1 METRS
6 TYLTEIL
13 YRLATDLGF
22 VNVSSIGADGV
33 WLDSNSDGDHFI
45 WRAE

>member
-1 METRS
+1 METRF

-13 YRLATDLGF
+13 HRLTTDLG
-22 VNVSSIGADGV
+22 VVDASSIGAGGV

-45 WRAE
+45 WRVE